1 MSAFPEIPEEV
12 PSPLGAYRAVMT
24 TRDLGF
30 VSGQFPLR
38 AGTLMFIGRVG
49 AELDAW
55 QGREAAALAAA
66 NALGQMRKALGAMFA
81 RARLLRV
88 DGYVASAPGFFDQAQ
103 VLDGASD
110 TFVHHLGERG
120 LHARGAFA
128 VEQLPRNA
136 AVELMVA
143 FRIDPKP
150 RIKGNSK

>member
-1 MSAFPEIPEEV
+1 MSAFPEIPLDV
-12 PSPLGAYRAVMT
+12 PSPLGNYRAVVVA
-24 TRDLGF
+24 RELGF
-30 VSGQFPLR
+30 VSGQFPVR
-38 AGTLMFIGRVG
+38 AGTIVFTGRVG
-49 AELDAW
+49 AELDVW

-66 NALGQMRKALGAMFA
+66 NALGQIRQALGGTFA

-88 DGYVASAPGFFDQAQ
+88 DGYVASAAGFFDQAQ

-136 AVELMVA
+136 PVELMVT
-143 FRIDPKP
+143 FTIDP
-150 RIKGNSK
+150 